1 MKCLNRSGA
10 HAALLMTLITCCCL
24 TGCFDFLKPAPDTT
38 RHFVLTPL
46 QTLAT
51 ANVAPG
57 APGVGVGHMKI
68 PAYLLEASLAVR
80 KGANEIDYSRRAF
93 WAERLDNGIPRVLAA
108 NLSSLLPADQVRL
121 PVWRSEDVRAEIY
134 VTIEQFDVTP
144 AGQGVLIARWRILA
158 SSSGKTLRTGD
169 SSLSRPGPSPQAN
182 PAGAVATLSELLV
195 DLSRQLAL
203 ALQEILPGPT
213 VSRGN

>member
-1 MKCLNRSGA
+1 MKCMNRSGA
-10 HAALLMTLITCCCL
+10 HAALLMTLVTCCCL

-46 QTLAT
+46 HTLET

-68 PAYLLEASLAVR
+68 PAYLLEASLAER
-80 KGANEIDYSRRAF
+80 KGANEIDYSRRAL

-108 NLSSLLPADQVRL
+108 NLSSLLPTDQIRL

-169 SSLSRPGPSPQAN
+169 SSLSRPGPSPEAN

-195 DLSRQLAL
+195 DLSRQLAH
-203 ALQEILPGPT
+203 ALQEILPGAT

>member
-1 MKCLNRSGA
+1 MICMNRSGA
-10 HAALLMTLITCCCL
+10 RADLLMTLITCCCL

-38 RHFVLTPL
+38 RHFLLTPL
-46 QTLAT
+46 QTLET

-108 NLSSLLPADQVRL
+108 NLSALLPTDPIRL

-144 AGQGVLIARWRILA
+144 TGQGVLIARWRILA
-158 SSSGKTLRTGD
+158 SSSGKTLRTGA

-195 DLSRQLAL
+195 DLSLELAH
-203 ALQEILPGPT
+203 ALQGISPGPT
-213 VSRGN
+213 VSSGN

>member
-1 MKCLNRSGA
+1 MKRMNHSGP
-10 HAALLMTLITCCCL
+10 HAALLMTLVTCCCL
-24 TGCFDFLKPAPDTT
+24 TGCGFLKPAPDTAQ
-38 RHFVLTPL
+38 HFLLTPV
-46 QTLAT
+46 QTHET

-57 APGVGVGHMKI
+57 AAGVGLGRLRI
-68 PAYLLEASLAVR
+68 PAYLLDASLAVR

-108 NLSSLLPADQVRL
+108 NLSALLRTDQIRL

-158 SSSGKTLRTGD
+158 SSSGKTLRIGD
-169 SSLSRPGPSPQAN
+169 SSLSRSGPSPQAN
-182 PAGAVATLSELLV
+182 PAGAVATLSGLLV
-195 DLSRQLAL
+195 DLSRELAH

-213 VSRGN
+213 VSNGN